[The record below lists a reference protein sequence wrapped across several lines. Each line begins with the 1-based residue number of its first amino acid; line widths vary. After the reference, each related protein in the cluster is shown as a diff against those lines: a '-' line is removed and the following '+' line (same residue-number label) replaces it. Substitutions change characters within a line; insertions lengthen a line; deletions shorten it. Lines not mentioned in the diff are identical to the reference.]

1 MRNKNAVLFL
11 FERKKNAN
19 FQISTG
25 SSGSWLIGVVWPD
38 SSLDA
43 GGVYGEGACLK
54 STSLITM
61 ASIY

>member
-54 STSLITM
+54 SEGCERIISV
-61 ASIY
+61 